1 MSMLLC
7 VSVMDL
13 ARDVKYARYACICGS
28 AYLEENVLQPFND
41 PFVPRGVVVN
51 ASRFTFGQMLSQH
64 HDEPLKTDTKTSI
77 KPNHF

>member
-1 MSMLLC
+1 MC
-7 VSVMDL
+7 K
-13 ARDVKYARYACICGS
+13 KYALYACIRGS
-28 AYLEENVLQPFND
+28 AYLEKNVLQPFDD

-77 KPNHF
+77 KPNHL